1 MRSRYTWR
9 TGIREGTMV
18 VLALIAMFPVYL
30 LVNMSIRPAGDLTSA
45 FSPTT
50 DPTLENF
57 ATAWLGANLPTALL
71 NSALVAGSTVVIL
84 VALASAAGYG
94 IVRMSTG
101 WSSLY
106 FYLFMLGL
114 FIPVQLSMIPL
125 YRWFASAG
133 LIGGLAPLILV
144 YVGMRMPFTVFLYVA
159 FMRQLPREYE
169 ESASIDGAT
178 PLQTFTRIVLPMSSA
193 VTGTAVILN
202 ALFAWND
209 FMLPLLYL
217 GGSRNPTVP
226 VAIYSFI
233 GDSFTNWPVLF
244 ATLIIGSIP
253 MLVLFL
259 IVQKSLIRGFASGI
273 KG

>member
-1 MRSRYTWR
+1 MNGRYTWK
-9 TGIREGTMV
+9 TGIREGVMI

-30 LVNMSIRPAGDLTSA
+30 LINMSIRPASDLTSA
-45 FSPTT
+45 LIPTT
-50 DPTLENF
+50 NPTLDNF
-57 ATAWLGANLPTALL
+57 ATAWLGSNLPTALL
-71 NSALVAGSTVVIL
+71 NSMLVAGGSVIIL
-84 VALASAAGYG
+84 VVLASSAAYG
-94 IVRMSTG
+94 IVRMTSR
-101 WSSLY
+101 WSSLI

-125 YRWFASAG
+125 YRWFAEAG
-133 LIGGLAPLILV
+133 LLGGILPLILV

-159 FMRQLPREYE
+159 FLRQLPREYE
-169 ESASIDGAT
+169 ESASIDGAS
-178 PLQTFTRIVLPMSSA
+178 PFQTFRRIILPLSSA

-226 VAIYSFI
+226 VEIYSFI

-244 ATLIIGSIP
+244 ACLLIGIIP
-253 MLVLFL
+253 ILVLFL
-259 IVQKSLIRGFASGI
+259 IVQKSLIKGFASGI